1 MKKEIHKE
9 ILLELAFSISG
20 EFDLQQLLR
29 RCIPLF
35 LRKLNCTLAAVVKT
49 SPGQARTEYVVPQAM
64 GASPEYQDLVNR
76 LIEELP
82 SHAPGEILRLN
93 HNGAVYYGFGLE
105 GFGLLILG
113 REKPFEEFF
122 VRELRFLCRMLE
134 RACLACVEVDRRVAA
149 ELAER
154 RMRESLVRIRALF
167 EQAAVGVARIDMA
180 TGRFVQVNQR
190 LCEIL
195 GYSRREMESLDE
207 RTLTHA
213 GDPALDQR
221 DAEKG
226 EFTLEKR
233 YRRKD
238 GAAVWVTL
246 TVSPLWLDGTRSPYH
261 IAIVQDITERKSAE
275 EAVRRSEQEIQRVL
289 DSIVAGVF
297 LIDAE
302 THTILDVNE
311 SAARQVRLPKSEI
324 VGKSCHR
331 FIRPCECDR
340 CPVSDFGQTIDKSEG
355 VLCRAD
361 GTTAPVIKSITE
373 DLVQGRTCLI
383 ESFVEIS
390 KQKKAEADLK
400 ESLSLLEA
408 TLESTA
414 DGILVLD
421 GLGKIKNFNRQ
432 FQDLWGLPGEILER
446 RDDDE
451 ALAAALPHLVAPEA
465 FLSRVRQLRA
475 KPECKGDGVLHFRDG
490 RVVEYYS
497 SPQYLGD
504 RITGRVWSFRDVTAA
519 YRARQEQEK
528 LLRQVAAINEELT
541 HFAYVVSH
549 DLKAPL
555 RGIKMLAEWLY
566 TDYAEQLGDEARENL
581 DLLQNRVERMHG
593 LIEGV
598 LQYSRVGRIKE
609 DLMEIDLNTLLPG
622 IIDAIAAPEYIHIR
636 VEGPLPVI
644 ECEKTRVI
652 QVFQNL
658 LTNAVKYMDKAAG
671 RIVVA
676 CTEDDDA
683 WTFRVSDNGPGIE
696 EKYFDRIFK
705 IFQTLAP
712 RDEFE
717 STGVG
722 LTLVKKIVEHYG
734 GRIWLTSEVGK
745 GTTFFFTLP
754 RDTMRICHE
763 RLQAGAAD

>member
-1 MKKEIHKE
+1 M
-9 ILLELAFSISG
+9 AFSISG
-20 EFDLQQLLR
+20 EFDLDQLLR

-35 LRKLNCTLAAVVKT
+35 LRKLNCILAAVVRT
-49 SPGQARTEYVVPQAM
+49 SPGQVRTEYVVPHAM
-64 GASPEYQDLVNR
+64 RASPEYQDLVNR
-76 LIEELP
+76 LLAETP
-82 SHAPGEILRLN
+82 SDACGEVLRLN
-93 HNGAVYYGFGLE
+93 HDGAVYYGFGLK

-122 VRELRFLCRMLE
+122 LKEFVFLCRMLE

-195 GYSRREMESLDE
+195 GYSRRELESLDE
-207 RTLTHA
+207 RSLTHVE
-213 GDPALDQR
+213 DPALEQS
-221 DAEKG
+221 DAEKS
-226 EFTLEKR
+226 EFTQEKR
-233 YRRKD
+233 YLRKD
-238 GAAVWVTL
+238 GAAVWVTV
-246 TVSPLWLDGTRSPYH
+246 TISPLWLDGARSPYH
-261 IAIVQDITERKSAE
+261 IAIVQDITERKRVE
-275 EAVRRSEQEIQRVL
+275 EALRRSEQQIQRVL

-311 SAARQVRLPKSEI
+311 SAARQVRLAKSEI
-324 VGKSCHR
+324 VGKPCHR
-331 FIRPCECDR
+331 FVYPSECGR
-340 CPVSDFGQTIDKSEG
+340 CRVSDLGHTVERSER
-355 VLCRAD
+355 VLLQAD
-361 GTTAPVIKSITE
+361 GTPIPVIKSITE
-373 DLVQGRTCLI
+373 GVVQGRACLI
-383 ESFVEIS
+383 ESFVDIRE
-390 KQKKAEADLK
+390 QKRAEAELK
-400 ESLSLLEA
+400 ESLSLVEA

-414 DGILVLD
+414 DGILVVD
-421 GLGKIKNFNRQ
+421 GQGKIKNFNQQ
-432 FQDLWGLPGEILER
+432 FQDLWRLPNEILEK
-446 RDDDE
+446 RDDDA
-451 ALAAALPHLVAPEA
+451 ALAAALPHLAAPDA
-465 FLSRVRQLRA
+465 FLSRVKELYA
-475 KPECKGDGVLHFRDG
+475 APEQKGDGVLHFRDG

-497 SPQYLGD
+497 SPQCLGD
-504 RITGRVWSFRDVTAA
+504 RIVGRVWSFRDVTTA
-519 YRARQEQEK
+519 YGARQEQEK
-528 LLRQVAAINEELT
+528 LLHQVAAINEELT

-566 TDYAEQLGDEARENL
+566 EDYIEQFDGEARESL
-581 DLLQNRVERMHG
+581 QLLQNRVERMHS

-609 DLMEIDLNTLLPG
+609 DLVEVDLEALLAD
-622 IIDAIAAPEYIHIR
+622 IIDAIAPPEHIR
-636 VEGPLPVI
+636 IHVEGALPTIV
-644 ECEKTRVI
+644 CEKTRI
-652 QVFQNL
+652 TQVFQNL
-658 LTNAVKYMDKAAG
+658 LTNAVKYMDKPAG
-671 RIVVA
+671 EITIA
-676 CTEDDDA
+676 CTQDDEG
-683 WTFRVSDNGPGIE
+683 WTFRVGDNGCGIE

-712 RDEFE
+712 RDAFE

-734 GRIWLTSEVGK
+734 GRIWLASEVGK

-754 RDTMRICHE
+754 LSKTP
-763 RLQAGAAD
+763 AAEAMVQITESVC